1 MCGGMYQC
9 VEWVIKPCIHR
20 SGTLWVNASV
30 TGNTSNGVIL
40 HKYCPF
46 HYCKEEEVDVN
57 LNNPETQCAFA
68 HLGILCGAC
77 QPGLSLAIGSAQ
89 CLSYSNT
96 FLVLLIPFAIAGLV
110 LVAFIKFLH
119 LTVTVGTINDYLLC
133 QHHWRYSRHFGFQQE
148 TRISSQYL

>member
-1 MCGGMYQC
+1 MCGVSDQA
-9 VEWVIKPCIHR
+9 IHR
-20 SGTLWVNASV
+20 SGTLWVNAFV

-57 LNNPETQCAFA
+57 LNNPETQCAFE
-68 HLGILCGAC
+68 HSGILCGAC

-89 CLSYSNT
+89 CLSCSNT
-96 FLVLLIPFAIAGLV
+96 FLALLIPFAIAGLV

-119 LTVTVGTINDYLLC
+119 LTVTVATINGLSSIYANIIGGTQTLVSSRR
-133 QHHWRYSRHFGFQQE
+133 HEYPHSFYSMAE
-148 TRISSQYL
+148 P